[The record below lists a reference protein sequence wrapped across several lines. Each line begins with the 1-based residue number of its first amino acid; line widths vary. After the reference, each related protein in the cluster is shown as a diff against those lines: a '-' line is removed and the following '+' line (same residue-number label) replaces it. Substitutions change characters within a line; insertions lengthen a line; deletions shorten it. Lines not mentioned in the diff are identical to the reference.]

1 MSAGKKAILASAAF
15 WLISAQL
22 ITASIYQGQEEQ
34 RNRAL
39 ILKNAGACCERLS
52 KAALDYVCLEE
63 ILEKVDNSRDV
74 TTTSTR
80 PSRFGPG
87 WPSAQAPGYSGRG
100 FEERKFLYDYQY
112 IRTGDLRK
120 EKRNLLE
127 MDGSKLKVKIEDSP
141 LLTDMFY
148 YQNVLFG
155 PVNLLEEQKQP
166 FYDYELT
173 GDDTIV
179 GEKAV
184 VLKITPRLPPA
195 SLSGKAWLRERDSAV
210 LKIEWHEKSIEKF
223 AILEETARKYKSE
236 PQITMTTEFGFEK
249 NGLRFPSRHYIE
261 EAYIN
266 KKGKKFV
273 RSRTTVSYR
282 DYKFFTVE
290 TQVQVR

>member
-1 MSAGKKAILASAAF
+1 M
-15 WLISAQL
+15 
-22 ITASIYQGQEEQ
+22 
-34 RNRAL
+34 RRAPV
-39 ILKNAGACCERLS
+39 LKNAAAYCERLS

-63 ILEKVDNSRDV
+63 ILEKADNSKDRMITFIQDW
-74 TTTSTR
+74 R
-80 PSRFGPG
+80 
-87 WPSAQAPGYSGRG
+87 YSGRQ

-112 IRTGDLRK
+112 IRTGDIRK

-127 MDGSKLKVKIEDSP
+127 LDGSKVKIEDSP
-141 LLTDMFY
+141 LLTNMFY
-148 YQNVLFG
+148 HQNVLFG
-155 PVNLLEEQKQP
+155 PVNLLEEQIQP
-166 FYDYELT
+166 FFDYELT
-173 GDDTIV
+173 GEDMIA

-195 SLSGKAWLRERDSAV
+195 TLSGKAWLRERDSAV
-210 LKIEWHEKSIEKF
+210 LKVEWHEKSIREF

-249 NGLRFPSRHYIE
+249 NGLRFPSRHDIE

-273 RSRTTVSYR
+273 RSRTTISYR

>member
-15 WLISAQL
+15 WLISAHL
-22 ITASIYQGQEEQ
+22 ITASISPDQEEQ
-34 RNRAL
+34 MRRAL
-39 ILKNAGACCERLS
+39 ILKNAGAYCERLS

-63 ILEKVDNSRDV
+63 ILEMADNTKEV
-74 TTTSTR
+74 MIT
-80 PSRFGPG
+80 
-87 WPSAQAPGYSGRG
+87 SAQPPNPRYDRRW

-112 IRTGDLRK
+112 IRTGDIRK

-127 MDGSKLKVKIEDSP
+127 MDGSKLQVKIEDSP

-148 YQNVLFG
+148 YQNTLFG

-195 SLSGKAWLRERDSAV
+195 SLSGKVWLRECDSAV

-273 RSRTTVSYR
+273 RSRATVSYR